1 MAAPFASEDLEKLKK
16 FIDFV
21 SQNPLI
27 LNMPQ
32 LEFVKIFIEKFGGKV
47 PEGTFEMPA
56 GGKCPFGGNIKTE
69 AKTSSVPHEEENNAE
84 AEMDVE
90 SDESEIELD
99 MEVASARRTENN
111 TTTDTTETP
120 NVVYLEEKPYKRCN
134 RKRKSMKSEKSKRKS
149 KTKIAKK
156 KVRCFNNVNMDPL
169 YTSEILIKT
178 EQTDDEEL
186 IGQSSRYNNPTHIDD
201 MFDDKDADFVL
212 ESDKD
217 DEPLI
222 MLRKKRGRPAKYPPR
237 DDLFDDRRRKE
248 PRPIICGSLCK
259 QKCAEKFTEK
269 QRILMCDHYW
279 NLNREKRIDYIRSH
293 TKAKRSIRL
302 RRRGECK
309 RNNVCVYYLEDV
321 ALQNAALIRVC
332 RSYFEATLRLSHYDI
347 KKALDGFEL
356 QPELEVKP
364 VIIETKESRNYR
376 NQYTKRKE
384 VEQTLDPVTG
394 NLVPL
399 YACASENITNL
410 SSTDGSK
417 LKKKRIRRDP
427 TQPVAR
433 SPRPINCAERCI
445 YKCHTKF
452 TEEQRQQI
460 CSNFWTM
467 DYKRRKDFI
476 LSRVETRE
484 ILYETT
490 PEFRKS
496 NRPPRTYH
504 TRFYLRA
511 GLHGENQRVCKSFMM
526 ATLRIGH
533 HFISNALQFADQTT
547 GYYTG
552 GDRRGQHTPGNKISS
567 ERIEEIK
574 QHIAAYPT
582 WMPNKKTTGIMPS
595 VEKIIKIESSI
606 ESHMDPLHT
615 PELVP
620 KSEEIDIFEDE
631 DEDFG
636 NDDDD
641 DNEFEPDS
649 EQDDNEPLIKL
660 KKKPRRLIR
669 RRTLK
674 YGVIP
679 PDRVPEQSTIDFSK
693 NSTEEEIDKASEL
706 RSEAA
711 AAYSEQRYGEAI
723 DFYTQAIELNPGNAL
738 FHAKRGQA
746 FLKLQK
752 PNACI
757 RDCNRALAINCDS
770 AAAYKFRGRAHRL
783 LGNWEEAAKDLRQAC
798 KLDFDEEADEWLR
811 EVTPNAKK
819 IEQHRLKQQRKKDE
833 RDRKAREVRREKART
848 EASQQQQQQQQEK
861 NDNTSMPG
869 GFSAGANLIDL
880 LSSINDPEVMAA
892 LQDILKNPANIEKYK
907 SNPKLAKIID
917 VFKSSFPCGVG
928 GFPGGFP
935 GSFPS
940 TAGANDTDDGNTATA
955 PPNSEDNK
963 PQSKKPDFVDDGL
976 D

>member
-69 AKTSSVPHEEENNAE
+69 AKTSSVPHEEENSAE

-99 MEVASARRTENN
+99 MEVASARPTENN
-111 TTTDTTETP
+111 TTTDTTETA

-134 RKRKSMKSEKSKRKS
+134 RKRKSMKSEKSKRKT

-201 MFDDKDADFVL
+201 LLDDKDADFVL
-212 ESDKD
+212 ESDRD

-279 NLNREKRIDYIRSH
+279 NLSREKRIDYIRSH

-384 VEQTLDPVTG
+384 IEQTLDPVTG

-399 YACASENITNL
+399 YTCTSENITNL

-552 GDRRGQHTPGNKISS
+552 GDRRG
-567 ERIEEIK
+567 
-574 QHIAAYPT
+574 
-582 WMPNKKTTGIMPS
+582 
-595 VEKIIKIESSI
+595 
-606 ESHMDPLHT
+606 
-615 PELVP
+615 
-620 KSEEIDIFEDE
+620 
-631 DEDFG
+631 
-636 NDDDD
+636 
-641 DNEFEPDS
+641 
-649 EQDDNEPLIKL
+649 
-660 KKKPRRLIR
+660 
-669 RRTLK
+669 
-674 YGVIP
+674 VIP

-693 NSTEEEIDKASEL
+693 NPTEEEIDKAGEL
-706 RSEAA
+706 RSQAA
-711 AAYSEQRYGEAI
+711 AAYSDQMYAEAI

-833 RDRKAREVRREKART
+833 HDRKAREVRREKART
-848 EASQQQQQQQQEK
+848 EASQQQQQHEK
-861 NDNTSMPG
+861 HDNTSMPG

-892 LQDILKNPANIEKYK
+892 LQDIMKNPTNIEKYK

-940 TAGANDTDDGNTATA
+940 TAGANEPDDDNTATA
-955 PPNSEDNK
+955 PPNPEDNK

>member
-1 MAAPFASEDLEKLKK
+1 MFA
-16 FIDFV
+16 
-21 SQNPLI
+21 
-27 LNMPQ
+27 
-32 LEFVKIFIEKFGGKV
+32 
-47 PEGTFEMPA
+47 
-56 GGKCPFGGNIKTE
+56 
-69 AKTSSVPHEEENNAE
+69 
-84 AEMDVE
+84 
-90 SDESEIELD
+90 
-99 MEVASARRTENN
+99 VASARRTENN

-364 VIIETKESRNYR
+364 MIIETKESRNYR

-582 WMPNKKTTGIMPS
+582 WMPNKKSKTRYLHSSLSIKRLYIDYKEKCIAEQKKFVSSNFFYGIF
-595 VEKIIKIESSI
+595 
-606 ESHMDPLHT
+606 HN
-615 PELVP
+615 
-620 KSEEIDIFEDE
+620 
-631 DEDFG
+631 DF
-636 NDDDD
+636 
-641 DNEFEPDS
+641 
-649 EQDDNEPLIKL
+649 KL
-660 KKKPRRLIR
+660 
-669 RRTLK
+669 
-674 YGVIP
+674 
-679 PDRVPEQSTIDFSK
+679 
-693 NSTEEEIDKASEL
+693 
-706 RSEAA
+706 
-711 AAYSEQRYGEAI
+711 
-723 DFYTQAIELNPGNAL
+723 
-738 FHAKRGQA
+738 A
-746 FLKLQK
+746 FLK
-752 PNACI
+752 PI
-757 RDCNRALAINCDS
+757 
-770 AAAYKFRGRAHRL
+770 
-783 LGNWEEAAKDLRQAC
+783 AAKEENVGNKGFINSNPHISNYTGEEPGGYWSNSKGD
-798 KLDFDEEADEWLR
+798 KLNPLINNL
-811 EVTPNAKK
+811 VTPCSLSTFHQIPNVMPTVSSSSLCLSQTSSSTSYNQP
-819 IEQHRLKQQRKKDE
+819 INYSSHLENYGSSLSVNQVLTSTL
-833 RDRKAREVRREKART
+833 ARPESFNQPLF
-848 EASQQQQQQQQEK
+848 EASH
-861 NDNTSMPG
+861 TAS
-869 GFSAGANLIDL
+869 
-880 LSSINDPEVMAA
+880 
-892 LQDILKNPANIEKYK
+892 NIFRM
-907 SNPKLAKIID
+907 L
-917 VFKSSFPCGVG
+917 
-928 GFPGGFP
+928 
-935 GSFPS
+935 
-940 TAGANDTDDGNTATA
+940 
-955 PPNSEDNK
+955 
-963 PQSKKPDFVDDGL
+963 
-976 D
+976 